1 MTWRA
6 KCDECQQEAGISRPF
21 FETKDLFLAS
31 TLLEKQILEKAVA
44 HYETHPRS
52 AADARR
58 AARPECRCRAPTC
71 SSPTRQRPMTIRRL
85 GRAEAPADRA
95 RHQTHAV
102 P

>member
-1 MTWRA
+1 MPWRA
-6 KCDECQQEAGISRPF
+6 KCYECQQEAGISRPF

-58 AARPECRCRAPTC
+58 AARSECRCRAPTC
-71 SSPTRQRPMTIRRL
+71 SSPIRQRPM
-85 GRAEAPADRA
+85 
-95 RHQTHAV
+95 
-102 P
+102 